1 MITFIIEI
9 CFDMYRIDNENN
21 DPYATRNPRGVVING
36 KVYYMDRVVPAPSK
50 KHAKTADDFARIAHN
65 EKVARQTAVM
75 RNASKI
81 RAKARLEKRYK
92 TNAKHAEQYH
102 KDQEALNGIVDAQKA
117 ALGKQFS
124 KDVQTARKEQKEKV
138 YNAWHP
144 TLLGI
149 DAVANTAGMIIPG
162 NPYVLGASLL
172 TNGLQVAN
180 DMFTGEN
187 PTKNL
192 VSIGT
197 DIIGGLGK
205 MNVLPKKIKFR
216 NKTIH
221 PDTYAD
227 GVGYLGNIRDLV
239 NDVREGINTKY
250 DPFNFTGGIGFK
262 PFAPRYYFK

>member
-1 MITFIIEI
+1 
-9 CFDMYRIDNENN
+9 MYRIDNENN
-21 DPYATRNPRGVVING
+21 DPYATKNPRGVIING
-36 KVYYMDRVVPAPSK
+36 KVYYIDRVVAAPSRED
-50 KHAKTADDFARIAHN
+50 AKTADDFARIAHN
-65 EKVARQTAVM
+65 EKVARQAAIISNARRI
-75 RNASKI
+75 RN
-81 RAKARLEKRYK
+81 KARIEKRYR
-92 TNAKHAEQYH
+92 TNSKHAEQYH
-102 KDQEALNGIVDAQKA
+102 KYQEALNGVVNGRKA
-117 ALGKQFS
+117 AFGKQFS
-124 KDVQTARKEQKEKV
+124 KGVQTAIKKQKEKV

-144 TLLGI
+144 ILLGI
-149 DAVANTAGMIIPG
+149 DAVANTAGMVFPG

-172 TNGLQVAN
+172 TNGLQVSN
-180 DMFTGEN
+180 DMVTGEN

-216 NKTIH
+216 KVTVR

-239 NDVREGINTKY
+239 NDAREGFNTKY

>member
-1 MITFIIEI
+1 
-9 CFDMYRIDNENN
+9 MYIIDNENN
-21 DPYATRNPRGVVING
+21 DPYATRNPRAIIIDG
-36 KVYYMDRVVPAPSK
+36 KVYYRDRVVAAPSR
-50 KHAKTADDFARIAHN
+50 KHAKTADDSARIAHN
-65 EKVARQTAVM
+65 EKVAIQAAIM
-75 RNASKI
+75 SNAGKI
-81 RAKARLEKRYK
+81 RDKAIREKRYE

-102 KDQEALNGIVDAQKA
+102 KDQEALNGIVDGQKA
-117 ALGKQFS
+117 AIGKQFS
-124 KDVQTARKEQKEKV
+124 KDVQTAREEQKEKV
-138 YNAWHP
+138 YNAWYP

-149 DAVANTAGMIIPG
+149 DAVANTAGMLLPG

-205 MNVLPKKIKFR
+205 MNVLPKKVKFR
-216 NKTIH
+216 NATIR

-227 GVGYLGNIRDLV
+227 GVGYLGNLRDLV
-239 NDVREGINTKY
+239 NDAREGFNTKY

>member
-1 MITFIIEI
+1 
-9 CFDMYRIDNENN
+9 MYRIDNENN
-21 DPYATRNPRGVVING
+21 DPYATRNPRGVIING
-36 KVYYMDRVVPAPSK
+36 KVYYRDRVVPAPSK

-65 EKVARQTAVM
+65 EKVARQTDVM
-75 RNASKI
+75 RNAAKI
-81 RAKARLEKRYK
+81 RDKAIREKRYEI
-92 TNAKHAEQYH
+92 NAKHAEQYH
-102 KDQEALNGIVDAQKA
+102 KDQEALNGIVDGQKA
-117 ALGKQFS
+117 VLGKQFS

-138 YNAWHP
+138 YNAWYP

-149 DAVANTAGMIIPG
+149 DAVANTAGLILPG
-162 NPYVLGASLL
+162 NPYVLAASLL

-180 DMFTGEN
+180 DMSTGEN

-197 DIIGGLGK
+197 DIIGGIGK

-216 NKTIH
+216 NVTIR

-227 GVGYLGNIRDLV
+227 GVGYLGNLRDLV
-239 NDVREGINTKY
+239 NDAREGINTKY

>member
-1 MITFIIEI
+1 MLVKLEI
-9 CFDMYRIDNENN
+9 
-21 DPYATRNPRGVVING
+21 
-36 KVYYMDRVVPAPSK
+36 KL
-50 KHAKTADDFARIAHN
+50 
-65 EKVARQTAVM
+65 
-75 RNASKI
+75 
-81 RAKARLEKRYK
+81 LEKKRYE

-102 KDQEALNGIVDAQKA
+102 KDQEALNGIVDGQKA
-117 ALGKQFS
+117 VFGRQFS
-124 KDVQTARKEQKEKV
+124 KDVQTAREEQKEKV
-138 YNAWHP
+138 YNAWYP

-149 DAVANTAGMIIPG
+149 DAVANTVGMLLPG

-180 DMFTGEN
+180 DIFTGEN

-197 DIIGGLGK
+197 DIVGGLGK

-216 NKTIH
+216 NKTIS
-221 PDTYAD
+221 PDKYTD
-227 GVGYLGNIRDLV
+227 GIGYLGNLRDLV
-239 NDVREGINTKY
+239 NDAREGFNTKY

>member
-1 MITFIIEI
+1 
-9 CFDMYRIDNENN
+9 MYIIDNENN
-21 DPYATRNPRGVVING
+21 DPYATRNPRAVIIDG
-36 KVYYMDRVVPAPSK
+36 KVYYRDRVVPAPSK
-50 KHAKTADDFARIAHN
+50 RHAKTADDFARIAHN
-65 EKVARQTAVM
+65 EKVARQAVIM
-75 RNASKI
+75 SNAGKI
-81 RAKARLEKRYK
+81 RDKAIREKRYE

-102 KDQEALNGIVDAQKA
+102 KDQEALNGIVDGQKVA
-117 ALGKQFS
+117 IGKQFS
-124 KDVQTARKEQKEKV
+124 KDVQTAREEQKEKV
-138 YNAWHP
+138 YNAWYP

-149 DAVANTAGMIIPG
+149 DAVANTAGMIFSCFS
-162 NPYVLGASLL
+162 YVLGASLL
-172 TNGLQVAN
+172 TNGLRVAN

-216 NKTIH
+216 NATIR
-221 PDTYAD
+221 PDSYAD
-227 GVGYLGNIRDLV
+227 GVGYLGNLRDLV
-239 NDVREGINTKY
+239 NDAREGFNTKY

>member
-1 MITFIIEI
+1 
-9 CFDMYRIDNENN
+9 MYILDNENN
-21 DPYATRNPRGVVING
+21 DPYATRNPRGIIING

-65 EKVARQTAVM
+65 EKVARQTNIM

-102 KDQEALNGIVDAQKA
+102 RVQEALNGIVDGQKA
-117 ALGKQFS
+117 VIGKQFS
-124 KDVQTARKEQKEKV
+124 KDVQTAREEQKEKV
-138 YNAWHP
+138 YNAWYP

-149 DAVANTAGMIIPG
+149 DAVANTAGMLLPG

-216 NKTIH
+216 NATIR

-227 GVGYLGNIRDLV
+227 GVGYLGNLRDLV
-239 NDVREGINTKY
+239 NDAREGFNTKY

>member
-1 MITFIIEI
+1 M
-9 CFDMYRIDNENN
+9 
-21 DPYATRNPRGVVING
+21 
-36 KVYYMDRVVPAPSK
+36 
-50 KHAKTADDFARIAHN
+50 
-65 EKVARQTAVM
+65 
-75 RNASKI
+75 
-81 RAKARLEKRYK
+81 
-92 TNAKHAEQYH
+92 
-102 KDQEALNGIVDAQKA
+102 
-117 ALGKQFS
+117 
-124 KDVQTARKEQKEKV
+124 
-138 YNAWHP
+138 
-144 TLLGI
+144 GI
-149 DAVANTAGMIIPG
+149 DAVANTAGMILPG

-216 NKTIH
+216 NATIR

>member
-1 MITFIIEI
+1 
-9 CFDMYRIDNENN
+9 MYILDNENN
-21 DPYATRNPRGVVING
+21 DPYATKNPRGFVING
-36 KVYYMDRVVPAPSK
+36 KVYYIEKIVPAPSK

-65 EKVARQTAVM
+65 EKVARQTANMVNARRI
-75 RNASKI
+75 RN
-81 RAKARLEKRYK
+81 KARMEKRYR
-92 TNAKHAEQYH
+92 TNAKHAEQYN
-102 KDQEALNGIVDAQKA
+102 KYQEALEGVVNGPKA
-117 ALGKQFS
+117 VFSKQFS
-124 KDVQTARKEQKEKV
+124 KDVQTARKKQREKV

-149 DAVANTAGMIIPG
+149 DAIANTAGLVFPG

-180 DMFTGEN
+180 DIVTNKN

-197 DIIGGLGK
+197 DIVGGLGK

-216 NKTIH
+216 NTTIR

-227 GVGYLGNIRDLV
+227 GVGYLGNIRDLI
-239 NDVREGINTKY
+239 NDAREGFYTKY
-250 DPFNFTGGIGFK
+250 DPFIFTGGIGFR
-262 PFAPRYYFK
+262 PFAPRYHYFK

>member
-1 MITFIIEI
+1 MFQLHQ
-9 CFDMYRIDNENN
+9 
-21 DPYATRNPRGVVING
+21 
-36 KVYYMDRVVPAPSK
+36 K

-65 EKVARQTAVM
+65 EKVARQAAIM
-75 RNASKI
+75 SNAGKI
-81 RAKARLEKRYK
+81 RDKAIREKRYE

-102 KDQEALNGIVDAQKA
+102 KDQEALNGIVDGQKA
-117 ALGKQFS
+117 VFGRQFS
-124 KDVQTARKEQKEKV
+124 KDVQTAREEQKEKV
-138 YNAWHP
+138 YNAWYP
-144 TLLGI
+144 TLLSI
-149 DAVANTAGMIIPG
+149 DAVANTAGMVLPG

-197 DIIGGLGK
+197 DIVGGLGK

-216 NKTIH
+216 NKTIS
-221 PDTYAD
+221 PDKYTD
-227 GVGYLGNIRDLV
+227 GIGYLGNLRDLV
-239 NDVREGINTKY
+239 NDAREGFNTKY
-250 DPFNFTGGIGFK
+250 DPFIFTGGIGFK

>member
-1 MITFIIEI
+1 
-9 CFDMYRIDNENN
+9 MYRIDNENN
-21 DPYATRNPRGVVING
+21 DPYATRNPRGVIING

-102 KDQEALNGIVDAQKA
+102 KDQEALNGIVDGQKA
-117 ALGKQFS
+117 AFGKQFS
-124 KDVQTARKEQKEKV
+124 KDVQTAREQQKEKV
-138 YNAWHP
+138 YNAWYP

-149 DAVANTAGMIIPG
+149 DAVANTAGMIVPG

-180 DMFTGEN
+180 DMVTGEN
-187 PTKNL
+187 PTNNL

-197 DIIGGLGK
+197 DIVGGLGK

-216 NKTIH
+216 NTTIS
-221 PDTYAD
+221 PDKYAD

-239 NDVREGINTKY
+239 NDAREGINTKY

>member
-1 MITFIIEI
+1 
-9 CFDMYRIDNENN
+9 MYRIDDENN
-21 DPYATRNPRGVVING
+21 DPYATRNPRGVIINS
-36 KVYYMDRVVPAPSK
+36 KVYYRDRVVAAPSR
-50 KHAKTADDFARIAHN
+50 KHAKTADDSARIAHN
-65 EKVARQTAVM
+65 EKVARQAAVM
-75 RNASKI
+75 SNAGKI
-81 RAKARLEKRYK
+81 RAKAIREKRYE

-102 KDQEALNGIVDAQKA
+102 KDQEALNGIVDGQKA
-117 ALGKQFS
+117 AIGKQFS
-124 KDVQTARKEQKEKV
+124 RDVQTAREEQKEKV
-138 YNAWHP
+138 YNAWYP

-149 DAVANTAGMIIPG
+149 DAVANTAGMIFPG

-180 DMFTGEN
+180 DMFTDEN

-205 MNVLPKKIKFR
+205 INVLPKKIKFR
-216 NKTIH
+216 NATIR

-227 GVGYLGNIRDLV
+227 GVGYLGNLRDLV
-239 NDVREGINTKY
+239 NDAREGFNTKY